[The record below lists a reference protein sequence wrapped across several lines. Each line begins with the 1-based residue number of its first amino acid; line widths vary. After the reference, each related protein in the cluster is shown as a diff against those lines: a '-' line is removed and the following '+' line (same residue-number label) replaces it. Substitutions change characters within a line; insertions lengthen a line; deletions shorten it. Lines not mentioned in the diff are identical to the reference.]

1 MNEEKNINRV
11 FLIFMTF
18 LCTLISLGSSIIFFI
33 EIAKS
38 ILYISKYNEVADVSS
53 FNTEFFTF
61 IGFFLYFT
69 YFEKNYGKY
78 QTLKIIY
85 MCLGFSLIIFL
96 PSVYVQLFGTF
107 MEKRDYGIL
116 FQPSLF
122 YLVYI
127 SFMEVIFFWKEE
139 KDEKYKTITLLKKV
153 SLVLIG
159 FVILFILYGNIF

>member
-1 MNEEKNINRV
+1 MSEKKNINKAI
-11 FLIFMTF
+11 LIFMTF
-18 LCTLISLGSSIIFFI
+18 LCGMIALGSSIVLLI
-33 EIAKS
+33 EIVKNA
-38 ILYISKYNEVADVSS
+38 LYISKYHEIKETYT

-61 IGFFLYFT
+61 IGFLLYFT
-69 YFEKNYGKY
+69 HFEKNYGKY

-85 MCLGFSLIIFL
+85 MCLGFALTMFL
-96 PSVYVQLFGTF
+96 PSAYIQLFGTY

-139 KDEKYKTITLLKKV
+139 KDEKYKTITFFKKV
-153 SLVLIG
+153 SLVLAG
-159 FVILFILYGNIF
+159 FIILFILYGNIF